1 MIIYEVNTKLKLD
14 FLQGYNYI
22 MQSTMLVV
30 MFLVGG
36 GSSFFPIL
44 IYSLYKN
51 GRDFFDIQYLHRS
64 ASYTVKPHNKE
75 KLWLI
80 YSMSKKSCPFLVV
93 CVLYKNGQNLLD
105 IQYLV
110 NHVGKYKREPH
121 MYGSAV
127 RVGICHVVFVQDVL
141 SIVI

>member
-30 MFLVGG
+30 MFLV
-36 GSSFFPIL
+36 FFPNL
-44 IYSLYKN
+44 NMLYKN
-51 GRDFFDIQYLHRS
+51 GQDFFDIQYLHRS
-64 ASYTVKPHNKE
+64 ATYTVKPHNKE